1 MDDLRFDST
10 DLVATENFLAK
21 AYTSLRISGH
31 GQSTRAR
38 IDRRWLGQVSLD
50 SLSFSFDM
58 QFNVLPLHKLL
69 IGRVHS
75 GLIETRFG
83 SVRNVLAPGDVA
95 LIAPPEAAYSGQLT
109 AGAHDATMLEVG
121 QLDRVASPRDSGG
134 HVVLTGHRPVSPT
147 AGAHL
152 GACVGYLRERV
163 VADPSMRDSPLV
175 ASTAAMHLAAVVLN
189 TFPSN
194 AHLEPTAADRTGAK
208 ATALRRAIAYIDES
222 AHLDISIGDI
232 AKHVSM
238 TPRGVQYLFRR
249 ELDCTPMEYVRRV
262 RLEHAHVELLGAD
275 PDTASVAAIATRW
288 GFAHKG
294 RFARHYRQTYG
305 MSPHQTL
312 SS

>member
-1 MDDLRFDST
+1 MDDLQFDST
-10 DLVATENFLAK
+10 DLVATENFLTK
-21 AYTSLRISGH
+21 AYTPLRIGGRGH
-31 GQSTRAR
+31 PTRAR
-38 IDRRWLGQVSLD
+38 IDRRWLGPVSLD
-50 SLSFSFDM
+50 SLSFSFEM
-58 QFNVLPLHKLL
+58 QFNVLPLRKVL
-69 IGRVHS
+69 IGRVRS
-75 GLIETRFG
+75 GHIETHFDSLRHVIG
-83 SVRNVLAPGDVA
+83 PGDVG
-95 LIAPPEAAYSGQLT
+95 LIAPPEAAYTGHLT
-109 AGAHDATMLEVG
+109 AGEHDATMLDGG
-121 QLDRVASPRDSGG
+121 QLDRVAAPTESGG

-147 AGAHL
+147 AGADL

-163 VADPSMRDSPLV
+163 FADPSMRDSPLV

-194 AHLEPTAADRTGAK
+194 AQLEPTAADRTGPK
-208 ATALRRAIAYIDES
+208 ATILRRAVAFIDES

-232 AKHVSM
+232 ARHVSM

-262 RLEHAHVELLGAD
+262 RLEHVHTELLGAD
-275 PDTASVAAIATRW
+275 PETASVAAIATRW

-312 SS
+312 SR

>member
-1 MDDLRFDST
+1 MEDLRFDST
-10 DLVATENFLAK
+10 DLAATEDFLTK
-21 AYTSLRISGH
+21 AYTSLRIGGH
-31 GQSTRAR
+31 GRPTRAR
-38 IDRRWLGQVSLD
+38 IDRRWLGPVSLD

-58 QFNVLPLHKLL
+58 QFNVLPLHKVL

-75 GLIETRFG
+75 GHIETRFG

-95 LIAPPEAAYSGQLT
+95 LIAPPEAGYTGQVST
-109 AGAHDATMLEVG
+109 GAHDATMLDVG
-121 QLDRVASPRDSGG
+121 QLDRVASPMDSGG

-152 GACVGYLRERV
+152 NACVGYLRDRV
-163 VADPSMRDSPLV
+163 LADQSMRDSHLV

-194 AHLEPTAADRTGAK
+194 AHLEPTSADRTGAK
-208 ATALRRAIAYIDES
+208 ATMLRRAVAFIDES
-222 AHLDISIGDI
+222 AHLDISISDI
-232 AKHVSM
+232 AKHLSM
-238 TPRGVQYLFRR
+238 TPRGGPYLLRR
-249 ELDCTPMEYVRRV
+249 AHDWTPKDYLRRV
-262 RLEHAHVELLGAD
+262 RLEHAHMELLGAD
-275 PDTASVAAIATRW
+275 PDTTSVGAIATRW

-305 MSPHQTL
+305 LSPHQTL